1 MPIFKFINIQEQ
13 WCKRR
18 EQRKLNH
25 FRHLHLHHLR
35 HYHRDFCYSQNC
47 CFYWYYFLSR
57 RFLAE
62 KCLFSRPSV
71 SVETLALRECTSP
84 CLFQPCLKLGVWT
97 RVLFNWVCKTIL
109 NQILFYL
116 LSFWF
121 WMAVWILALFWLLTS
136 VNSQLRFV
144 LKMISVTKGA
154 KFQIANQNHN
164 DSN

>member
-1 MPIFKFINIQEQ
+1 MFMDFEKPLEVHLVTNRPIYFSNGLLMR
-13 WCKRR
+13 CSACS
-18 EQRKLNH
+18 
-25 FRHLHLHHLR
+25 R
-35 HYHRDFCYSQNC
+35 HYVTKQTHRLDSWNSWTLRY
-47 CFYWYYFLSR
+47 CFEIGNTVRIS
-57 RFLAE
+57 
-62 KCLFSRPSV
+62 
-71 SVETLALRECTSP
+71 
-84 CLFQPCLKLGVWT
+84 T